1 MYPHERSLVKRLA
14 NQPFALIGVNS
25 DPKDK
30 VIAARQRERITWR
43 SFWDGGDTSGPIAS
57 AWNVTA
63 WPVIYILDDQGV
75 IRYKGLRG
83 PAMDEAVDRL
93 LASSL
98 TTLREHLNHSDP
110 EVRGLAIFRL
120 AKHHPDEARQVMT
133 QFSADAD
140 SQVKSRAAVASGLL
154 GNRSPAL
161 LPAFRAARLDP
172 VAEVRAASWELLTQL
187 QDTESGPHALAAL
200 RDDAQIV
207 RQAALAA
214 GGALRPAKAEPELLR
229 IFQEGN
235 PVLTRAAL
243 LALADLGSDLA
254 KTRLLEFAG
263 NRAHPDRVGVA
274 LALHRIAPAT
284 SLQRFEML
292 LHDENESLREQATR
306 AIAELEGVE
315 TIELYFS
322 VLEDPAP
329 QVRQIAL
336 KALAALDT
344 PQAQQGLQQ
353 YVTSRVNTLLK
364 VFQGTNSQA
373 MRQASSEAAGLGLG
387 AAPLLLE
394 KLPQAS
400 PVGRFY
406 LSQSIGASQ
415 HPEVLNITLKQLH
428 SPLRDRGLRQIY
440 ERILFGY
447 RGQLRPHVEA
457 FLDDPLAEVRESG
470 VRLLS
475 SLRYKDQPAAD
486 LLAAALQDTVQS
498 VRLEAAVGLAVKQD
512 DAARQVLETTLRQG
526 PEDLRFPAFLGIL
539 HYPPDVALPVIG
551 DILDTIHPVHLGNIC
566 FRLSQL
572 KERQATQLIVK
583 AIQRMDPR
591 SKSRGISYLQRQNT
605 QAAAH
610 ALGVLYKHKEPAVRR
625 AAQYA
630 LRRMKHP
637 EAKKIL
643 QQLGVPPTKK
653 PPERDNNPFLGTDD
667 SFTTPALY

>member
-30 VIAARQRERITWR
+30 VIAARKRERITWR
-43 SFWDGGDTSGPIAS
+43 SFWDGGDTSGPIAT

-83 PAMDEAVDRL
+83 PAMDEAVDHL

-98 TTLREHLNHSDP
+98 TTLREQLNHSDP

-120 AKHHPDEARQVMT
+120 AKHHPDQARQ
-133 QFSADAD
+133 FIPRFFADAD
-140 SQVKSRAAVASGLL
+140 AQVQSRTAVASSFL
-154 GNRSPAL
+154 GKLSPAL
-161 LPAFRAARLDP
+161 LPAVRTARLDP
-172 VAEVRAASWELLTQL
+172 VAEVRAASWQLLTRL
-187 QDTESGPHALAAL
+187 QDTKSGPQALAAL
-200 RDDAQIV
+200 QDNSQVV
-207 RQAALAA
+207 RLAALVAI
-214 GGALRPAKAEPELLR
+214 GALKPADAEADLLR
-229 IFQEGN
+229 ISQEGV
-235 PVLTRAAL
+235 PELTRAAL

-254 KTRLLEFAG
+254 KTRLLALAD
-263 NRAHPDRVGVA
+263 NPVHPDRVGVA

-284 SLQRFEML
+284 SLQRFKAL
-292 LHDENESLREQATR
+292 LHDENTSLREQATH
-306 AIAELEGVE
+306 ALAELDGLE
-315 TIELYFS
+315 TLELYVR

-336 KALAALDT
+336 KVLATLDT
-344 PQAQQGLQQ
+344 PRAQQVVQK
-353 YVTSRVNTLLK
+353 YVTDQIDTLLK
-364 VFQGTNSQA
+364 IFQGNNSQA
-373 MRQASSEAAGLGLG
+373 MRQASRDASELGLG

-394 KLPQAS
+394 KLPEAS

-406 LSQSIGASQ
+406 LSQSISDSQ
-415 HPEVLNITLKQLH
+415 HPEVLDATLKQLRR
-428 SPLRDRGLRQIY
+428 PLRDRGLRQIY

-447 RGQLRPHVEA
+447 RGRLRPHVEA
-457 FLDDPLAEVRESG
+457 FVDDPLAEVRESG
-470 VRLLS
+470 VRLLT
-475 SLRYKDQPAAD
+475 SLRYKDQLAAD
-486 LLAAALQDTVQS
+486 LLTRALEDAAQS

-512 DAARQVLETTLRQG
+512 EAARKILETTLRQG

-539 HYPPDVALPVIG
+539 HYPPDVALPLIG
-551 DILDTIHPVHLGNIC
+551 DSLDTIQPVHLGNIC

-572 KERQATQLIVK
+572 KDRRATQLIVK

-605 QAAAH
+605 QAAAR
-610 ALGVLYKHKEPAVRR
+610 ALAGLHKHKEPAVRR
-625 AAQYA
+625 AAQDA

-643 QQLGVPPTKK
+643 QQLGVPPAQK
-653 PPERDNNPFLGTDD
+653 PPKQDNSPFLGTDG
-667 SFTTPALY
+667 SAPTPVLY